1 MADERVVL
9 VTGAAGGIG
18 GAIVTR
24 FVQEGWRVLATDIV
38 SEDEFKVSDDR
49 VRYVPADVV
58 DEQQMGAVVAAAQ
71 ELGSLRGCIANA
83 GVLTEDFSSF
93 VDSSQQA
100 WRSTFEI
107 NLLGVLNT
115 FQVTARALAVAGGG
129 SMAATAS
136 VSGVRAEPNL
146 PAYCASKAAV
156 ICAVKSLALE
166 LGDAGIVVNA
176 VAPGPVATE
185 AQMRVIESRKESAK
199 PAAQETY
206 SERFERFRNEG
217 RPISRLAKPEEV
229 AGAFAWLLSED
240 AAYVTGQVLIVD
252 GGGVLV

>member
-18 GAIVTR
+18 GAIVAR
-24 FVQEGWRVLATDIV
+24 FAADGWRVLATDIV
-38 SEDEFKVSDDR
+38 AASDFGTADDR
-49 VRYVPADVV
+49 VRYVPADVA
-58 DEQQMGAVVAAAQ
+58 DAEQMSAVVAAAQ

-93 VDSSQQA
+93 VDSSQEA

-107 NLLGVLNT
+107 NLIGVLNT
-115 FQVTARALAVAGGG
+115 FQATARALVAEGGG
-129 SMAATAS
+129 RMAATAS
-136 VSGVRAEPNL
+136 VSGLRAEPTL

-156 ICAVKSLALE
+156 ISVVQSLALE
-166 LGDAGIVVNA
+166 LGAAGVTVNA
-176 VAPGPVATE
+176 VAPGPVGTE
-185 AQMRVIESRKESAK
+185 AQMRVIESRKQSAK
-199 PAAQETY
+199 PAAQETA
-206 SERFERFRNEG
+206 SERFERFRTEG
-217 RPISRLAKPEEV
+217 RPLSRLAKPEEI

-240 AAYVTGQVLIVD
+240 AAYVTGQVLVVD